1 MSLVEEPELQT
12 LFADK
17 EKIKKAVEELYQ
29 TLGLIHDPTAT
40 AQRARALILADG
52 VKPEG
57 RLFSHGIMEARE
69 E

>member
-1 MSLVEEPELQT
+1 MSLIEEPGLNS

-52 VKPEG
+52 VQPED
-57 RLFSHGIMEARE
+57 RLFSRGIIEARE